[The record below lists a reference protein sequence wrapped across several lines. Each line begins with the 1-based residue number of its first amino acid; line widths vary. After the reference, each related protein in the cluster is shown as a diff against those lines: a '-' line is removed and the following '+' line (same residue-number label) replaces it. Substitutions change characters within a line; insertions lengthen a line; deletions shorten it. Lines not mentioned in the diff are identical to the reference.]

1 MSRRPL
7 SDAEAALWKRVIAT
21 CEPFKDQANKNKAT
35 AKPSPLAAPLPA
47 ASPSG
52 SPMAATPGM
61 SGSGN
66 VPAGRATAGKP
77 VSAAPGARP
86 VVKTDPARLWD
97 GAAAKPA
104 KAPGW
109 TFTPVARPD
118 VAGNLDGH
126 WDRRIAK
133 GGVQPDVTIDLH
145 GHTLASA
152 YARLDMALG
161 QAKAADMRL
170 MLLITGKARAADS
183 GRGAIRGAV
192 ADWLASS
199 RHAGD
204 IAAVR
209 NAHPRHGGDGALYI
223 VLRRRRD

>member
-1 MSRRPL
+1 M
-7 SDAEAALWKRVIAT
+7 
-21 CEPFKDQANKNKAT
+21 
-35 AKPSPLAAPLPA
+35 
-47 ASPSG
+47 
-52 SPMAATPGM
+52 
-61 SGSGN
+61 
-66 VPAGRATAGKP
+66 
-77 VSAAPGARP
+77 
-86 VVKTDPARLWD
+86 
-97 GAAAKPA
+97 
-104 KAPGW
+104 
-109 TFTPVARPD
+109 
-118 VAGNLDGH
+118 
-126 WDRRIAK
+126 AK

-170 MLLITGKARAADS
+170 MLLITGKARAPDS

-199 RHAGD
+199 RHAGE

-223 VLRRRRD
+223 VLRRRRG

>member
-7 SDAEAALWKRVIAT
+7 TDAEAALWKRVIAT
-21 CEPFKDQANKNKAT
+21 VEPFRDKVQS
-35 AKPSPLAAPLPA
+35 SPLPPA
-47 ASPSG
+47 GGA
-52 SPMAATPGM
+52 GM
-61 SGSGN
+61 SGKAGQPGGGPVKSGL
-66 VPAGRATAGKP
+66 PL
-77 VSAAPGARP
+77 RP
-86 VVKTDPARLWD
+86 TP
-97 GAAAKPA
+97 AAKPA
-104 KAPGW
+104 ALADPSRLREGRVSKPTPSW
-109 TFTPVARPD
+109 TFTEAARPS

-126 WDRRIAK
+126 WDRRMAK

-145 GHTLASA
+145 GHTLTSA

-170 MLLITGKARAADS
+170 MLLITGKARAPDS

-192 ADWLASS
+192 SDWLQSS

-223 VLRRRRD
+223 VLRRRRG

>member
-21 CEPFKDQANKNKAT
+21 VEPFKDKVQT
-35 AKPSPLAAPLPA
+35 SPLPPGKVLPLDGGGLGGGAGAAR
-47 ASPSG
+47 SG
-52 SPMAATPGM
+52 AGGAHTPTAAT
-61 SGSGN
+61 
-66 VPAGRATAGKP
+66 
-77 VSAAPGARP
+77 RP
-86 VVKTDPARLWD
+86 Q
-97 GAAAKPA
+97 AAKSRSSPIQGEDFLGSSPP
-104 KAPGW
+104 KPTPSW
-109 TFTPVARPD
+109 TFTQAPRPS

-126 WDRRIAK
+126 WDRRMAK

-152 YARLDMALG
+152 YARLDMALA

-170 MLLITGKARAADS
+170 MLLITGKARAPDS

-192 ADWLASS
+192 SDWLASS
-199 RHAGD
+199 RHAGE

-223 VLRRRRD
+223 VLRRRRG

>member
-1 MSRRPL
+1 MSKRPL

-21 CEPFKDQANKNKAT
+21 CEPLKSKVQ
-35 AKPSPLAAPLPA
+35 PSPFP
-47 ASPSG
+47 
-52 SPMAATPGM
+52 
-61 SGSGN
+61 
-66 VPAGRATAGKP
+66 PAGGAGMTG
-77 VSAAPGARP
+77 AAAQAGGGPAKSRIPAMPTPGARP
-86 VVKTDPARLWD
+86 ATLADPSRLREGRVVNPT
-97 GAAAKPA
+97 
-104 KAPGW
+104 PGW
-109 TFTPVARPD
+109 TYTQAPRPD

-126 WDRRIAK
+126 WDRRMAK

-145 GHTLASA
+145 GHTLSSA

-161 QAKAADMRL
+161 QAVAADMRL
-170 MLLITGKARAADS
+170 MLLITGKARAPDT

-199 RHAGD
+199 RHAGS

-223 VLRRRRD
+223 VLRRRRAG

>member
-21 CEPFKDQANKNKAT
+21 VEPFKDKVRPSPLPPAGEAGVFGKAGHSGGGPVKSGPPIMPT
-35 AKPSPLAAPLPA
+35 PGAKAAALADPSRLREGRVSKPSPSWTLTEAPR
-47 ASPSG
+47 PS
-52 SPMAATPGM
+52 
-61 SGSGN
+61 
-66 VPAGRATAGKP
+66 
-77 VSAAPGARP
+77 
-86 VVKTDPARLWD
+86 
-97 GAAAKPA
+97 
-104 KAPGW
+104 
-109 TFTPVARPD
+109 

-126 WDRRIAK
+126 WDRRMAK

-170 MLLITGKARAADS
+170 MLLITGKARTPDS
-183 GRGAIRGAV
+183 GRGAIRAAV
-192 ADWLASS
+192 SDWLASS
-199 RHAGD
+199 RHAGE

-223 VLRRRRD
+223 VLRRRRGL

>member
-21 CEPFKDQANKNKAT
+21 VEPFKDKVQT
-35 AKPSPLAAPLPA
+35 SPLPPAGGAGISSKAGQPGGGPVKPGLPIL
-47 ASPSG
+47 P
-52 SPMAATPGM
+52 TPG
-61 SGSGN
+61 
-66 VPAGRATAGKP
+66 
-77 VSAAPGARP
+77 
-86 VVKTDPARLWD
+86 
-97 GAAAKPA
+97 AKPA
-104 KAPGW
+104 ALADPSRVREGRVNNPTPSW
-109 TFTPVARPD
+109 TFTEAARPS

-126 WDRRIAK
+126 WDRRMAK

-152 YARLDMALG
+152 YARLDMALA

-170 MLLITGKARAADS
+170 MLLITGKARAPDS

-192 ADWLASS
+192 SDWLASS
-199 RHAGD
+199 RHASE

-223 VLRRRRD
+223 VLRRRRG

>member
-21 CEPFKDQANKNKAT
+21 VEPFKDKVQTSPLPPAGAAGMFGKAGQPGGGPVKPGPPILPT
-35 AKPSPLAAPLPA
+35 LGAKPAALA
-47 ASPSG
+47 
-52 SPMAATPGM
+52 
-61 SGSGN
+61 
-66 VPAGRATAGKP
+66 
-77 VSAAPGARP
+77 
-86 VVKTDPARLWD
+86 DPARLRE
-97 GAAAKPA
+97 GRVNKPT
-104 KAPGW
+104 PSW
-109 TFTPVARPD
+109 TFTQAPRPS

-126 WDRRIAK
+126 WDRRMAK

-152 YARLDMALG
+152 YARLDMALA

-170 MLLITGKARAADS
+170 MLLITGKARAPDS

-192 ADWLASS
+192 SDWLASS
-199 RHAGD
+199 RHASE

-223 VLRRRRD
+223 VLRRRRG

>member
-21 CEPFKDQANKNKAT
+21 CEPFKDRAVVPGTGKAIPLDGRGLGAGNSAARSGAGGTITPAAATRPSFDELRT
-35 AKPSPLAAPLPA
+35 AKSRSAPIKGEDFL
-47 ASPSG
+47 
-52 SPMAATPGM
+52 
-61 SGSGN
+61 GSG
-66 VPAGRATAGKP
+66 P
-77 VSAAPGARP
+77 
-86 VVKTDPARLWD
+86 
-97 GAAAKPA
+97 AKPT
-104 KAPGW
+104 PPW
-109 TFTPVARPD
+109 TFTQAPRPD

-126 WDRRIAK
+126 WDRRMAR

-170 MLLITGKARAADS
+170 MLLITGKARAPGS
-183 GRGAIRGAV
+183 GRGAIRSAV

-223 VLRRRRD
+223 VLRRKRG

>member
-1 MSRRPL
+1 MSKRPL

-21 CEPFKDQANKNKAT
+21 CEPLKSKQIALPLNGGGLGGGDGASRSGPSTPLTPTAATKPQAAKSRASPIKGEGLARPAS
-35 AKPSPLAAPLPA
+35 AKP
-47 ASPSG
+47 
-52 SPMAATPGM
+52 T
-61 SGSGN
+61 
-66 VPAGRATAGKP
+66 
-77 VSAAPGARP
+77 
-86 VVKTDPARLWD
+86 
-97 GAAAKPA
+97 
-104 KAPGW
+104 PGW
-109 TFTPVARPD
+109 TYTQAPRPD

-126 WDRRIAK
+126 WDRRMAK

-145 GHTLASA
+145 GHTLSSA

-161 QAKAADMRL
+161 QAVAADMRL
-170 MLLITGKARAADS
+170 MLLITGKARAPDT

-199 RHAGD
+199 RHAGS

-223 VLRRRRD
+223 VLRRRRG

>member
-21 CEPFKDQANKNKAT
+21 VEPFKDKVQT
-35 AKPSPLAAPLPA
+35 SPLPPAGGAGISSKAGQPGGGPVKPGPPILP
-47 ASPSG
+47 
-52 SPMAATPGM
+52 TPG
-61 SGSGN
+61 
-66 VPAGRATAGKP
+66 
-77 VSAAPGARP
+77 
-86 VVKTDPARLWD
+86 
-97 GAAAKPA
+97 AKPA
-104 KAPGW
+104 ALADPSRLREGRVNKPTPSW
-109 TFTPVARPD
+109 TFTQAPRPS

-126 WDRRIAK
+126 WDRRMAK

-152 YARLDMALG
+152 YARLDMALA

-170 MLLITGKARAADS
+170 MLLITGKARAPDS

-192 ADWLASS
+192 SDWLASS
-199 RHAGD
+199 RHASE

-223 VLRRRRD
+223 VLRRRRG